1 MLVCMGVLL
10 ATAMPPQPAQAF
22 AVVDDAAV
30 AAIVSAFLSSCGMTF
45 SASGMDSEGVKGQV
59 GRLIDQY
66 LDTVMGGKSA
76 TEWFGDVAIG
86 YNRGVM
92 SLPAI
97 LGNKIADF
105 ATWVQGEYSVEE
117 NTQAVLINHITNS
130 SVTDA
135 NGNTYYCY
143 VVPVGFSN
151 TNDYNPGTVIY
162 IYGNGD
168 KTITFSEN
176 ESISFSSLPQ
186 GRIQVVSNFRGE
198 IRTTDYSSDC
208 KIGFYITDDID
219 LRYCIEHAPGDSFFD
234 EYGRL
239 CSSYRVARLDY
250 NTIIAHDDQ
259 ISIVPGRT
267 IFIPQEIPDD
277 KDVAIT
283 TGAAAGLSYDDMLDQ
298 ILEAIAAGQLATTK
312 EIVDAGTS
320 TGTGEIVT
328 PVDQTLPVVDEL
340 GLPSLGEALTT
351 RFPFS
356 IPWDVVRAIRL
367 LAAPAKTPRYEVD
380 FMAPIAYRF
389 GGGLGDT
396 TVVLDFEEYAIVGQL
411 SRWTTTI
418 GFCLLLAS
426 GTKKLIWT
434 A

>member
-1 MLVCMGVLL
+1 M
-10 ATAMPPQPAQAF
+10 
-22 AVVDDAAV
+22 
-30 AAIVSAFLSSCGMTF
+30 
-45 SASGMDSEGVKGQV
+45 
-59 GRLIDQY
+59 
-66 LDTVMGGKSA
+66 
-76 TEWFGDVAIG
+76 
-86 YNRGVM
+86 
-92 SLPAI
+92 
-97 LGNKIADF
+97 
-105 ATWVQGEYSVEE
+105 QGEYSVEE